1 MNKSYSL
8 IVFDWEGTIAED
20 ALGQVI
26 QTIAQEAKRMHAG
39 EFDKS
44 LARQYIGLG
53 MSSAIKLLFPQLY
66 LYQQEQLSAAV
77 QTSYTKSLAEIMLVD
92 GAKDTILRLHA
103 AGYKLAVATNKGQAS
118 LQRALQS
125 TGLDAYFPV
134 TRSASQVPPKPCPQM
149 LEEIMSDI
157 DVSSAKTLMIGDS
170 LADIQMARAIGVD
183 VVGVDFYQTQREELL
198 AEGAIEVLDTYQQ
211 VNAYLHLSG
220 G

>member
-1 MNKSYSL
+1 MNKTYNL

-26 QTIAQEAKRMHAG
+26 QTIAEEAKRMHVN

-77 QTSYTKSLAEIMLVD
+77 QASYTKSLAEIMLVE
-92 GAKDTILRLHA
+92 GAKDSLLRLHA
-103 AGYKLAVATNKGQAS
+103 AGYKLAIATNKGQAS

-125 TGLDAYFPV
+125 TELEAYFSV
-134 TRSASQVPPKPCPQM
+134 TRSASQAPPKPCPQM
-149 LEEIMSDI
+149 LEEIMDEIGVPSDR
-157 DVSSAKTLMIGDS
+157 TLMIGDS
-170 LADIQMARAIGVD
+170 LSDIQMASAIGVAA
-183 VVGVDFYQTQREELL
+183 VGVDFYQTQREELL
-198 AEGAIEVLDTYQQ
+198 AEGAVEVFDNYQQ
-211 VNAYLHLSG
+211 VNTYLHVSG